1 LVDIGLRRRQGLRA
15 GIGRQ
20 AGAIGAEQFVDRLIR
35 DQLGNVPQRD
45 VAGADGAHA
54 GRARL
59 APQPLVEPLAVE
71 RVLADQ
77 HRLQILNEARPV
89 TVGGPVHRA
98 EKSVALHPFVGDDFQ
113 KAELARPGLV
123 DDVRPVGQRGNAVPA
138 EQGEGDIGD
147 SHGAIK
153 ATARR
158 IVQLRFV
165 FRFPHVRSDRATPT
179 KVGVHRAAALW
190 IPAFAGMAAVTV
202 VANRKTI
209 NRIRSLR
216 RTRGLF
222 TREGGGQTMRLAL
235 RIFLVVLFGAAYWQ
249 AMRGRGFDLAADYET
264 ILKDVVGTGFWLA
277 AASFCTE
284 LLRMFIMRQARRQG
298 FASRMPRLLFDI
310 GGIVIFFC
318 AGLVI
323 VSQVFGLELSGLLF
337 TSGIIA
343 AAAGFALQPT
353 ATDLIAGISLNF
365 REGTIK
371 IGDWVQ
377 VANGV
382 VGKVTQITW
391 SDTHLVTLDD
401 RMIVVRNS
409 KLVEIQ
415 LMNYS
420 APQRPYQNKLKITVG
435 FEAPPDRVS
444 AILVTAMKAVP
455 NLVPNP
461 EPYVIIEE
469 FSENGVPYSM
479 YFHVPDY
486 PEAQFITNQVA
497 VNALKFLDQA
507 GFAPAYPKRENYDG
521 REARTQRGIERRM
534 DI

>member
-1 LVDIGLRRRQGLRA
+1 
-15 GIGRQ
+15 
-20 AGAIGAEQFVDRLIR
+20 
-35 DQLGNVPQRD
+35 
-45 VAGADGAHA
+45 
-54 GRARL
+54 
-59 APQPLVEPLAVE
+59 
-71 RVLADQ
+71 
-77 HRLQILNEARPV
+77 
-89 TVGGPVHRA
+89 
-98 EKSVALHPFVGDDFQ
+98 
-113 KAELARPGLV
+113 
-123 DDVRPVGQRGNAVPA
+123 
-138 EQGEGDIGD
+138 
-147 SHGAIK
+147 
-153 ATARR
+153 
-158 IVQLRFV
+158 
-165 FRFPHVRSDRATPT
+165 
-179 KVGVHRAAALW
+179 
-190 IPAFAGMAAVTV
+190 
-202 VANRKTI
+202 
-209 NRIRSLR
+209 
-216 RTRGLF
+216 
-222 TREGGGQTMRLAL
+222 MRLAL

-277 AASFCTE
+277 VASFCTE

-409 KLVEIQ
+409 KLVELQ

-507 GFAPAYPKRENYDG
+507 GFAPAYPKREHFDG
-521 REARTQRGIERRM
+521 REARTQRGIERRI
-534 DI
+534 DINAILRRVPLFDSFGAEEIAELAGAVALQQFKPGAVVVREGDDGKSLFVVVSGLLDVFKQMEGGDQRKVGMLSPGNVFGEWSLLTGAARSATVTAAVDTGLIEIDKARLEPILTRYPETLAELSRIEAERSANNVNVMSFTPAERQEIAKVGMASFLRGKIMRFFSVADRG